1 MLKNEESLI
10 KLVDGNVSLYKPE
23 DLFTL
28 ADNSISTSVQGI
40 WLTIEEARLIWDDL
54 ACMASTLEDYGEHE
68 LATDSWESVD
78 LIMKRIEESEKEL
91 EKMDEVE

>member
-1 MLKNEESLI
+1 MSKNEESLI

-54 ACMASTLEDYGEHE
+54 ACMASALEDHGEHE
-68 LATDSWESVD
+68 LATDSWESMD
-78 LIMKRIEESEKEL
+78 LIMERIEESEKEA